1 MAKLPTRSGATRA
14 AACGPHALL
23 LEISLNFMVHIVLA
37 CAVLSA
43 AACASPPPPPVAVDL
58 SAPPRKPY
66 DAKTQLESG
75 RRY

>member
-14 AACGPHALL
+14 ACGPHALL
-23 LEISLNFMVHIVLA
+23 LESSLNSMVHIVLA

>member
-1 MAKLPTRSGATRA
+1 
-14 AACGPHALL
+14 
-23 LEISLNFMVHIVLA
+23 LETDLSLVVRIVLA
-37 CAVLSA
+37 CAVLSV